1 MGSGGTLL
9 GSLMFGA
16 SLFIG
21 GFSLFIFTKW
31 HIPLIFVVIAGIIGG
46 LNLGLVR
53 SRKARVRKSV
63 KNEYVAYSGL
73 SIAVIFGLSIYF
85 LLFEQESMPT
95 TGDFTYQLVT
105 ALNLIAAVLGFL
117 GTTLVIANMVD

>member
-9 GSLMFGA
+9 GSLMLGA

-21 GFSLFIFTKW
+21 GFSLFIFTNW
-31 HIPLIFVVIAGIIGG
+31 HIPLLFVVLAGIVGG
-46 LNLGLVR
+46 MFLGSTR

-63 KNEYVAYSGL
+63 KNEYIAYSGL

-85 LLFEQESMPT
+85 LLFEKESMPT
-95 TGDFTYQLVT
+95 TDFSYQFVT
-105 ALNLIAAVLGFL
+105 ALNLLAAVLGYL
-117 GTTLVIANMVD
+117 GTTLVLANMVD

>member
-9 GSLMFGA
+9 GSLMLGA

-21 GFSLFIFTKW
+21 GFCLFIFTNI
-31 HIPLIFVVIAGIIGG
+31 HLPLIIVVLAGIIGG
-46 LNLGLVR
+46 MFLGSIR

-63 KNEYVAYSGL
+63 KNEYVAYAGL
-73 SIAVIFGLSIYF
+73 SIAVIIGLTIYF
-85 LLFEQESMPT
+85 ILFEKESMPT
-95 TGDFTYQLVT
+95 TDFSYQLVT
-105 ALNLIAAVLGFL
+105 GLNLLAAVLGFL